1 MIFLYLLLII
11 ASYFIG
17 AIPTGVIL
25 AKAFAGRDIR
35 QEGSGNI
42 GATNVTRVLGKKVG
56 ALTLVGDLLKGFLPV
71 WAGAAIT
78 GSIDV
83 ACLMGLAAFLGHLFP
98 IYLGF
103 KGGKGVATALGV
115 FLFLSPLVILIEV
128 VVFAASVAIWK
139 YVSLGSML
147 AAGTMP
153 VLLYLLSSPMPVVL
167 LSIVFA
173 ILIIIKHSSNI
184 QRLLS
189 GTENKVGKKKLRP
202 YRKLTLGRASGT

>member
-1 MIFLYLLLII
+1 MMFLYIILII

-71 WAGAAIT
+71 WAGATIT
-78 GSIDV
+78 GSLGV

-98 IYLGF
+98 IYLKF

-115 FLFLSPLVILIEV
+115 FLYLSPIVILIEV
-128 VVFAASVAIWK
+128 IIFAFVVGIWK
-139 YVSLGSML
+139 YVSLGSII
-147 AAGTMP
+147 AAAAMP
-153 VLLYLLSSPMPVVL
+153 VLLLMIAFPKPIVL

-173 ILIIIKHSSNI
+173 ILIIIKHHSNI

-189 GTENKVGKKKLRP
+189 GTESKVGKKNKA
-202 YRKLTLGRASGT
+202 TEITETH

>member
-1 MIFLYLLLII
+1 MVFLYIILII
-11 ASYFIG
+11 ASYLLG
-17 AIPTGVIL
+17 AVPTGVIL

-56 ALTLVGDLLKGFLPV
+56 ALTLVGDLLKGFIPV
-71 WAGAAIT
+71 WAGAAFT
-78 GSIDV
+78 GSLNV
-83 ACLMGLAAFLGHLFP
+83 ACLMGLAAFLGHIFP
-98 IYLGF
+98 VYLKF

-115 FLFLSPLVILIEV
+115 FLFLSPVVILIEV

-153 VLLYLLSSPMPVVL
+153 VLLYLLSCPMLIVL
-167 LSIVFA
+167 MSVVFA

-184 QRLLS
+184 KRLLS
-189 GTENKVGKKKLRP
+189 GTENKVGQKK
-202 YRKLTLGRASGT
+202 

>member
-1 MIFLYLLLII
+1 MTLLYLLLII

-56 ALTLVGDLLKGFLPV
+56 TLTLVGDLLKGFLPV
-71 WAGAAIT
+71 WAGAAVT
-78 GSIDV
+78 GSIEV

-115 FLFLSPLVILIEV
+115 FLYLSPIVILIEV
-128 VVFAASVAIWK
+128 IIFAFVVGIWK
-139 YVSLGSML
+139 YVSLGSII
-147 AAGTMP
+147 AAAAMP
-153 VLLYLLSSPMPVVL
+153 LLLLMIAFPKPVVL

-184 QRLLS
+184 QRLMS
-189 GTENKVGKKKLRP
+189 GTENKVGSKKNKTAESAPRP
-202 YRKLTLGRASGT
+202 

>member
-56 ALTLVGDLLKGFLPV
+56 ALTLVGDLLKGFIPV
-71 WAGAAIT
+71 WAG
-78 GSIDV
+78 SYLLSSLEV
-83 ACLMGLAAFLGHLFP
+83 VCLMGLAAFLGHLFP

-115 FLFLSPLVILIEV
+115 FLFLSPIVILIEV
-128 VVFAASVAIWK
+128 IIFAFVVAIWK
-139 YVSLGSML
+139 YVSLGSIIAAAAMPLLLLML
-147 AAGTMP
+147 AFP
-153 VLLYLLSSPMPVVL
+153 KPVVL

-173 ILIIIKHSSNI
+173 ILIIIKHAVIS
-184 QRLLS
+184 
-189 GTENKVGKKKLRP
+189 KDC
-202 YRKLTLGRASGT
+202 

>member
-1 MIFLYLLLII
+1 MTFLYIILII

-78 GSIDV
+78 GSLGV

-98 IYLGF
+98 IYLKF

-115 FLFLSPLVILIEV
+115 FLYLSPVVILIEV

-153 VLLYLLSSPMPVVL
+153 VLLFLLSYPTPVVI
-167 LSIVFA
+167 LSIIFA

-189 GTENKVGKKKLRP
+189 GTENKIGNKNKA
-202 YRKLTLGRASGT
+202 TETTETH

>member
-1 MIFLYLLLII
+1 MTFLYLILIA

-25 AKAFAGRDIR
+25 ARAFAGRDIR

-71 WAGAAIT
+71 WAGAAVT
-78 GSIDV
+78 GSIGV
-83 ACLMGLAAFLGHLFP
+83 ACFMGLAAFLGHLFP

-115 FLFLSPLVILIEV
+115 FLFLSPVVILIEV
-128 VVFAASVAIWK
+128 VIFAAAVANWK

-153 VLLYLLSSPMPVVL
+153 VFLYLLAKPMPVVL
-167 LSIVFA
+167 LSIIFA
-173 ILIIIKHSSNI
+173 ILIIKKHSSNI

-189 GTENKVGKKKLRP
+189 GTENKIGQKK
-202 YRKLTLGRASGT
+202 